1 MQNKWVQG
9 EALATIVNYYIL
21 KGDNALKTILSRSKY
36 SNRTFIA

>member
-9 EALATIVNYYIL
+9 KVLATIVNYYIL
-21 KGDNALKTILSRSKY
+21 KGDNALKTRLKY